1 MVYEFL
7 KQLQIIEERIK
18 IKNSN
23 SFIIAIFLKIIFK
36 V

>member
-23 SFIIAIFLKIIFK
+23 SFIIATH
-36 V
+36 